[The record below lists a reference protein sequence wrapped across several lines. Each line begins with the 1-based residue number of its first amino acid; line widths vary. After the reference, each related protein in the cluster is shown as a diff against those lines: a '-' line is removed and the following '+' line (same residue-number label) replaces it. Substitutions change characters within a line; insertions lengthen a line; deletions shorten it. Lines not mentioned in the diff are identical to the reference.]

1 MGLYRSLMVT
11 GVLAGLMACA
21 GPAVQYDYDV
31 NANFSAYKTFDWLA
45 APRGEAAKG
54 AGFDNAIMNARVR
67 RLVAA
72 GLAAKGFRQETSADP
87 DFLVIYYPVSQR
99 DRPKQVRLGLGM
111 GLGPLGIGVNAPV
124 GDRRGESYGSLV
136 LEVQDFRSKAVVW
149 KATAERALE
158 GSDSAEEAE
167 AAAKA
172 AVDGML
178 KRFPPPA
185 K

>member
-1 MGLYRSLMVT
+1 
-11 GVLAGLMACA
+11 MAA
-21 GPAVQYDYDV
+21 RRAPDQPDLLDWTPPQPVRR
-31 NANFSAYKTFDWLA
+31 FD
-45 APRGEAAKG
+45 
-54 AGFDNAIMNARVR
+54 DQRVR
-67 RLVAA
+67 A
-72 GLAAKGFRQETSADP
+72 
-87 DFLVIYYPVSQR
+87 VSQR